1 MREAINRLASRQY
14 VMLMR
19 HADHETGVL
28 TEGGRR
34 GVEAVARRLADWMD
48 GQWRCS
54 ETRSLSVMITASPE
68 VRETATVLR
77 TTCDEELRRLRAQ
90 HPGFSWPDVTIHA
103 PEELPD
109 AQTRKGHTDGRPDP
123 RVLGAY
129 TPDRPQVNNI
139 AKQLSRPSE
148 DAYPLLIGNDPFVGW
163 IASELAS
170 IRLGPSTVWRRRIPI
185 ARGEMICLS
194 HRSSASRDQ
203 HSVGGWRLEWNLAPN
218 DQREE
223 QGIREKI
230 KSKMTTATALGTVI
244 VALTTFLLQ
253 NALRDEPSA
262 WEWLA
267 VAALEA
273 STALYFSALFLY
285 DTLQM
290 PTRFWGSSLSVGKKR
305 VRTRLRRGTSFIRRP
320 PSSTARVLQGKHGPD
335 MELDLQT
342 RYHSRRRRRHL
353 PRAGRLIRRRS
364 VDARLAALAAGLCY
378 CRPRST
384 SGAVGGLA
392 SAAPGRV
399 GLARGIE
406 STSANSAALCR

>member
-77 TTCDEELRRLRAQ
+77 NTCDEELRRLRAQ
-90 HPGFSWPDVTIHA
+90 HPSFSWPDVTIHA

-194 HRSSASRDQ
+194 HRPSASRDQ

-267 VAALEA
+267 VAALGA

-290 PTRFWGSSLSVGKKR
+290 PTRFWGSSLSVGKNR
-305 VRTRLRRGTSFIRRP
+305 VRTRLRRGTPVIRRP
-320 PSSTARVLQGKHGPD
+320 PSSTARVLQASMVRIWNWIFKPATILAGAGVIFLALGASSGAGAWT
-335 MELDLQT
+335 LDWPLWLLG
-342 RYHSRRRRRHL
+342 S
-353 PRAGRLIRRRS
+353 AI
-364 VDARLAALAAGLCY
+364 AALGLLVALWVAWH
-378 CRPRST
+378 RPHL
-384 SGAVGGLA
+384 GA
-392 SAAPGRV
+392 SD
-399 GLARGIE
+399 
-406 STSANSAALCR
+406 